1 MITAP
6 ILFQIKHHRLHG
18 NSPLSRRVFATIRQ
32 SDLKFLQSIM
42 GKAQT
47 LELLQS
53 LFEQLTAEQRRGD
66 LMFYSPGL
74 KKIVISWFVKKDF
87 DQSHFLPSLQK
98 GIEKTNPWRG
108 ASNVELRLK
117 LLSSWVGT
125 SQWPITLIGELI
137 KTEAA

>member
-1 MITAP
+1 
-6 ILFQIKHHRLHG
+6 
-18 NSPLSRRVFATIRQ
+18 
-32 SDLKFLQSIM
+32 
-42 GKAQT
+42 
-47 LELLQS
+47 
-53 LFEQLTAEQRRGD
+53 
-66 LMFYSPGL
+66 MFYSPGL